1 MANGGFLRSPRVRVL
16 WGNINL
22 SSYDGTLKFE
32 KNYPLVY
39 DVQVDLSAEGD
50 GPTAEMKWD
59 PTGPGFAVY
68 EWFISQPEYM
78 KTQITI
84 EYFYPGGKKVVF
96 VFVWSG
102 QSISYGNNMSVT
114 VKMISELAGLIN
126 ANQRNTA
133 QAYDEKTGASALT
146 VYKKAQK
153 QFGLEK
159 FDKLVQF
166 NEASLAYANKA
177 KITSSYGSD
186 WTFGNNIAN
195 IAKQTGD
202 VAFATNVGQASVVIM
217 PPFSF
222 LEKGGTP
229 QTVLNGATAIVPG
242 QLPDQTKRYGYLL
255 GPSLFSSITRTSN
268 WKPPQQDNSKTPA
281 NQPLA
286 RDAATG
292 RFTTQAPATAAQ
304 VAQSNTSGAAART
317 SSPLGTTNNRASLG
331 IQNKDNPLGQDR
343 QNALNDEKSSELT
356 MDTLMCPVLVGIK
369 PHDIIYIPSLNGSF
383 TEDWIVQSVGY
394 SQDDGRVNI
403 NVRATR
409 VLGLGTAM
417 NEKAEKIF
425 TAFAKSQNLIGPN
438 ATLDAWDS
446 YAWSLPG
453 EAEQR
458 RADTLSNG
466 EYNPTA
472 AAAFR
477 ASGDSFN

>member
-1 MANGGFLRSPRVRVL
+1 L
-16 WGNINL
+16 WGDINL
-22 SSYDGTLKFE
+22 SSYNGTLKFE

-39 DVQVDLSAEGD
+39 DVQVDLSAEND

-102 QSISYGNNMSVT
+102 QSINYGNDMSVT
-114 VKMISELAGLIN
+114 VKMVSELAGLIN
-126 ANQRNTA
+126 ANLRNTA

-177 KITSSYGSD
+177 KIISSYGND

-229 QTVLNGATAIVPG
+229 QTVLNGATAIGPG

-255 GPSLFSSITRTSN
+255 GPSLFNSITRTSN
-268 WKPPQQDNSKTPA
+268 WKPPQQDNSKTPGG
-281 NQPLA
+281 QPKA

-292 RFTTQAPATAAQ
+292 RFTTQAPANAAQ

-331 IQNKDNPLGQDR
+331 IQNKDNPFGQDR
-343 QNALNDEKSSELT
+343 QNALNDEKSSELS

-369 PHDIIYIPSLNGSF
+369 PHDIIYVPSLTGKYI
-383 TEDWIVQSVGY
+383 EDWIVQSVEY
-394 SQDDGRVNI
+394 SQDDGRINI
-403 NVRATR
+403 SLRATR

-417 NEKAEKIF
+417 NEKAAEVF
-425 TAFAKSQNLIGPN
+425 TKFAKSQNLIGPN
-438 ATLDAWDS
+438 ATLDAWDK

-453 EAEQR
+453 KKTAPAPTTSAAER
-458 RADTLSNG
+458 FFRPTLP
-466 EYNPTA
+466 PTTLTPNQA
-472 AAAFR
+472 
-477 ASGDSFN
+477 GGL

>member
-217 PPFSF
+217 P
-222 LEKGGTP
+222 
-229 QTVLNGATAIVPG
+229 
-242 QLPDQTKRYGYLL
+242 R
-255 GPSLFSSITRTSN
+255 
-268 WKPPQQDNSKTPA
+268 PPNRP
-281 NQPLA
+281 
-286 RDAATG
+286 
-292 RFTTQAPATAAQ
+292 
-304 VAQSNTSGAAART
+304 SNTLR
-317 SSPLGTTNNRASLG
+317 
-331 IQNKDNPLGQDR
+331 
-343 QNALNDEKSSELT
+343 
-356 MDTLMCPVLVGIK
+356 
-369 PHDIIYIPSLNGSF
+369 
-383 TEDWIVQSVGY
+383 
-394 SQDDGRVNI
+394 
-403 NVRATR
+403 
-409 VLGLGTAM
+409 
-417 NEKAEKIF
+417 
-425 TAFAKSQNLIGPN
+425 
-438 ATLDAWDS
+438 
-446 YAWSLPG
+446 
-453 EAEQR
+453 
-458 RADTLSNG
+458 
-466 EYNPTA
+466 
-472 AAAFR
+472 
-477 ASGDSFN
+477 